1 MASAAFAGP
10 IDIEKARERA
20 TGFWSK
26 RSNST
31 LVPLKAASKANSR
44 WATRKSD
51 PAFYIFTPANE
62 RGFVIVSGDDELAP
76 IVGYSDNEVPGEMPP
91 ALLALLDEYEM
102 YVDEVR
108 AGRAVPTVMAATGKA
123 IAPMLETTWDQGSPY
138 NIMCPQING
147 SYAPTGCTATAMA
160 QIMKF
165 HEWPE
170 KPSKGITWHNNIT
183 GKDEYVNISNHK
195 YDWDAMLPGYRN
207 GYTQEQ
213 ANAVALLM
221 ADVGKAINSNYSLAG
236 TGSSEI
242 YASYALVNVFR
253 YSPEVAI
260 VRRSEFT
267 EEEYFE
273 IIRENLEARQPL
285 MYTGHGQSYSSGH
298 AFVCDGIDENNLLH
312 IDWGWSGSYNG
323 YFDITYMTPSG
334 TGIGGGDGRY
344 NVAQT
349 LVANIRPRQDGEKD
363 VPGVPCVYMMDVV
376 DATAT
381 GTPSTLLEQTAK
393 YDKNGVATIKIAAGL
408 LNWSHSDIKLS
419 MYIGFEKD
427 GEMIDVSK
435 IGDEKVTEFNGDIGY
450 YITLTVSNDPNSEE
464 HLEKGVYRLVV
475 CYSDDSGEN
484 IYLAR
489 GAENG
494 LIVEVNDASVTV
506 RKELPAVEMA
516 NITYHTTPQMKGDRL
531 AFDAEFRT
539 TNGKSADVLIVPV
552 VNKLQEDGTY
562 TSTILK
568 NVPALV
574 QVYDNRNILVSFSTG
589 YIMPDNGKYF
599 ISFKY
604 NIRNYFINHSTDIEE
619 ANLIDIAGK
628 SDDIDISPLPD
639 GLVLSTTALSA
650 SPGITWGEKA
660 EISASVENI
669 SSSDDSFTGTLG
681 ISLKEKNSGQEHVIA
696 TTYVENLKRGESI
709 VVKSNNNDYFP
720 VVKPGNYY
728 VTVRKLEE
736 DGWKEIRQSAT
747 TCTIGIA
754 NTSATIPYVCGKIT
768 VNEGNDVVQGSTF
781 KAKATLGCVNG
792 DFEGYVRV
800 NIAHGLSYNVRSEYV
815 AVSLKEGE
823 TTEVTFDCTS
833 KATMALGKYRLAITY
848 HNADEK
854 KTKIGDV
861 SNNTLTNW
869 ANGYFWVCNETAVE
883 DVRKNEAAVSAGRG
897 CIVVEG
903 EDATT
908 VVYTCDGREVYRG
921 TANTIAVESGL
932 YVVAVQDANGSTAV
946 AKVLVK

>member
-44 WATRKSD
+44 WATGKSD

-108 AGRAVPTVMAATGKA
+108 AGRAVPTVKAATGTA

-183 GKDEYVNISNHK
+183 DKDEYVNISNHK
-195 YDWDAMLPGYRN
+195 YDWDAMLPSYRN

-221 ADVGKAINSNYSLAG
+221 ADVGKAINSNYALAG

-253 YSPEVAI
+253 YSPDVTI

-267 EEEYFE
+267 EEEYMT

-285 MYTGHGQSYSSGH
+285 MYTGHGQSYSGGH

-334 TGIGGGDGRY
+334 TGVGGGDGRY

-381 GTPSTLLEQTAK
+381 GTPPTLLEQTVK
-393 YDKNGVATIKIAAGL
+393 YDKNGVATIRIAAGL
-408 LNWSHSDIKLS
+408 LNWSHSSINLS

-427 GEMIDVSK
+427 GEMFKASK
-435 IGDEKVTEFNGDIGY
+435 IGNEKVTEFNGEIGY
-450 YITLTVSNDPNSEE
+450 YITFTFNNDPKSDKYT
-464 HLEKGVYRLVV
+464 EKGTYRMLV
-475 CYSDDSGEN
+475 CYSDDNGKN
-484 IYLAR
+484 IYQAR
-489 GAENG
+489 GADNG

-506 RKELPAVEMA
+506 RKELPAIKMD

-552 VNKLQEDGTY
+552 VNKLNEDGTY

-568 NVPALV
+568 GVTALI
-574 QVYDNRNILVSFSTG
+574 QVYDDRNIMATFSTG
-589 YIMPDNGKYF
+589 YKMPDNGKYF

-604 NIRNYFINHSTDIEE
+604 NIRNYFTGRNTDVDE
-619 ANLIDIAGK
+619 ANLIDIAGR

-639 GLVLSTTALSA
+639 GLVLSTTAVSA
-650 SPGITWGEKA
+650 SSITWGEKVD
-660 EISASVENI
+660 ISASVENI

-681 ISLKEKNSGQEHVIA
+681 ITLKEKNSGKVHVLA
-696 TTYVENLKRGESI
+696 TTYVESLKRGES
-709 VVKSNNNDYFP
+709 VDVKSNNNDYFP
-720 VVKPGNYY
+720 IVKPGNYI
-728 VTVRKLEE
+728 VTVRRLEE
-736 DGWKEIRQSAT
+736 DNWKEIKQSAQ
-747 TCTIGIA
+747 TCTISIA
-754 NTSATIPYVCGKIT
+754 NTSAAIPYVCGAIDI
-768 VNEGNDVVQGSTF
+768 NDGNDVVQGSTF

-800 NIAHGLSYNVRSEYV
+800 NIAHGLGYNVRSEYV

-861 SNNTLTNW
+861 SNNTLTTW
-869 ANGYFWVCNETAVE
+869 ANGYFWVCNETAVD
-883 DVRKNEAAVSAGRG
+883 DVRENGAAVAAGKG
-897 CIVVEG
+897 CIIVDAN
-903 EDATT
+903 DATT

-921 TANTIAVESGL
+921 TDSTIAMESGL
-932 YVVAVQDANGSTAV
+932 YVVTMQAADGSTTA